1 MPKKPKAFKLPWL
14 IIRPREY
21 KPGSWS
27 KTDNS
32 KIYQSQ
38 KWRKLRKW
46 FFVNNPLC
54 AECLRNGT
62 VKEGTDVD
70 HITPIRLGG
79 EVYDEN
85 NLQTLCKSCH
95 NRKSAKEAHIKQ

>member
-1 MPKKPKAFKLPWL
+1 MPKRPKPFKLPW
-14 IIRPREY
+14 IRKRKREY
-21 KPGSWS
+21 KSGSWS

-32 KIYQSQ
+32 KIYNSQ
-38 KWRKLRKW
+38 RWRRLRKW

-54 AECLRNGT
+54 AECERNGLIT
-62 VKEGTDVD
+62 AGTDVD

-95 NRKSAKEAHIKQ
+95 ARKSGREAHMK